1 MRSASSSNPSD
12 ATMLDALR
20 LRLRALFRAGAL
32 EAELD
37 EELRYHLE
45 AETERNIARGLS
57 PAEAASAARRAFGN
71 PTQLK
76 DVVRDTWGRRWLE
89 RLGTDTRYALR
100 SFRRAPG
107 FAATVVATIA
117 LGLGL
122 NTTAFTLF
130 DAYVLRPMA
139 VRDPASLYQLTWH
152 DRAGRVRGFTWREF
166 KDLGNNRDALSETF
180 AFRSIFARI
189 DSVPV
194 YGQLVS
200 GNFFS
205 MLGVGA
211 ALGRTLLP
219 ADAAEPGAEP
229 VLVLAYDT
237 WRSRFGGDS
246 SIIGK
251 TIDVRGHRLEVVGVA
266 AKGFGGLGDT
276 PLDFWAP
283 ATMNDIL
290 IAGDSVFGA
299 RPGDAFWLIGR
310 LRPALSPSQGEAW
323 AMSWLRAHHADARGR
338 DVPDH
343 ATLYSRA
350 TSITLTPEVAM
361 FFAPISTAFVLVLLI
376 ACANV
381 ANMMLARGLARQR
394 ELGIRLSL
402 GAARARLVGQLL
414 TEAVLLAIPAALVG
428 FALSRF
434 TIGGGIRLMFATIPA
449 ELGPYMRIV
458 PLSPDGRVFLFMLVA
473 AVAAALLFGLAPA
486 LQATRPNIVQ
496 ATRGDFDSD
505 VRPSRLRNGL
515 IVAQVTTCV
524 LLLVCAGILF
534 RGVGRL
540 QQLDIGL
547 ETHGVVRLDLQEQ
560 PGARERVIQ
569 LLRERPDVRVLAA
582 ATDAPFGH
590 RFPTVPG
597 GAVNEPVQ
605 PMSFDFVTRSYF
617 GLFGIP
623 ILRGRN
629 FTAEEERV
637 GAPVAIVS
645 DATAR
650 SLWPGRDP
658 IGQVVHLTIDST
670 AGGLGRFRT
679 RRDATVIGVVRNVVL
694 GTVIDPLDAPV
705 VYYPSSADDAQMALL
720 VRVAGPQGLTARRID
735 AALAQRVPGAIEDVH
750 TIDDY
755 LYGGMYPFRAAYWI
769 AGALGVIALLLT
781 LTGVYGVLSYV
792 VAQRRKEL
800 GIRLALGASASRVVG
815 LVLGQSMRL
824 CAVGLAA
831 GIVLALG
838 VARLFEANLVKL
850 DTYEP
855 AAFVGGAM
863 LVLLSCLVA
872 SYIPSRRAGRAD
884 PMEALRAE

>member
-1 MRSASSSNPSD
+1 
-12 ATMLDALR
+12 MLDALR
-20 LRLRALFRAGAL
+20 LRLRALFHAGAM

-37 EELRYHLE
+37 EELRYHLD

-57 PAEAASAARRAFGN
+57 PEEAAVAARRAFGN

-76 DVVRDTWGRRWLE
+76 DEVRDSWGRRWLE
-89 RLGTDTRYALR
+89 RLVVDTRYAVR

-117 LGLGL
+117 LALGL

-152 DRAGRVRGFTWREF
+152 DRAGRVRGFTWR
-166 KDLGNNRDALSETF
+166 DYQDIRDHRDALSEAF

-189 DSVPV
+189 DSLPAF
-194 YGQLVS
+194 GQLVS

-211 ALGRTLLP
+211 ALGRTLVP
-219 ADAAEPGAEP
+219 SDASAPGTAP
-229 VLVLAYDT
+229 VVVLSYDA

-246 SIIGK
+246 TIIGT
-251 TIDVRGHRLEVVGVA
+251 TINVRGHPLQVVGVA
-266 AKGFGGLGDT
+266 AQGFGGLGDT
-276 PLDFWAP
+276 PLDFWVP
-283 ATMNDIL
+283 ATMNDVVFD
-290 IAGDSVFGA
+290 GDSVFGSH
-299 RPGDAFWLIGR
+299 PSDAFWLVGR
-310 LRPALSPSQGEAW
+310 LRRELTPGQGVAW
-323 AMSWLRAHHADARGR
+323 ALSWLRAHHPDAYGGNVPADA
-338 DVPDH
+338 
-343 ATLYSRA
+343 TLQSRA
-350 TSITLTPEVAM
+350 TSIAATPEFVM
-361 FFAPISTAFVLVLLI
+361 FFTPIATAFVLVLLI

-402 GAARARLVGQLL
+402 GAARTRLVGQLL
-414 TEAVLLAIPAALVG
+414 TESVLLAIPAALLG
-428 FALSRF
+428 FAISRL
-434 TIGGGIRLMFATIPA
+434 TIGGGVRLMFATIPA
-449 ELGPYMRIV
+449 DLGPYLRVV
-458 PLSPDGRVFLFMLVA
+458 PLSPDGRIFLFMLVA

-486 LQATRPNIVQ
+486 LQATRPNLVQ
-496 ATRGDFDSD
+496 ATRGDFDTD
-505 VRPSRLRNGL
+505 LRPSRLRNSL
-515 IVAQVTTCV
+515 VVVQVTTCV

-534 RGVGRL
+534 RGVGRM
-540 QQLDIGL
+540 QQLDIGI
-547 ETHGVVRLDLQEQ
+547 ETHGIVRLDLQAQ
-560 PGARERVIQ
+560 PGARTRVLQ
-569 LLRERPDVRVLAA
+569 VLRDRRDVRLLAA
-582 ATDAPFGH
+582 ASDPPFGR
-590 RFPTVPG
+590 RFPAIPG
-597 GAVNEPVQ
+597 GAVTGPVQ
-605 PMSFDFVTRSYF
+605 PLFYDFVSRSYF

-629 FTAEEERV
+629 FTSEEERV
-637 GAPVAIVS
+637 GAPVVIVS

-658 IGQVVHLTIDST
+658 IGQVLHLTVDST
-670 AGGLGRFRT
+670 TGALGRFRT

-694 GTVIDPLDAPV
+694 GTVIDPLDSPIA
-705 VYYPSSADDAQMALL
+705 YYPSSADNADMAILA
-720 VRVAGPQGLTARRID
+720 RVAGPQGLAARRID
-735 AALAQRVPGAIEDVH
+735 AALAQRVPGAIEDLH

-755 LYGGMYPFRAAYWI
+755 MYGGIYPFRAAYWI
-769 AGALGVIALLLT
+769 AGALGAIALLLT

-800 GIRLALGASASRVVG
+800 GIRLALGASAPKLVA
-815 LVLGQSMRL
+815 LVLGQSLRL
-824 CAVGLAA
+824 CAFGVAVGIL
-831 GIVLALG
+831 LALG
-838 VARLFEANLVKL
+838 VARLFQANFVKL

-863 LVLLSCLVA
+863 LVLLCCLFA
-872 SYIPSRRAGRAD
+872 SYIPSHRAGKAD